1 MKALVLSSGGVDSTT
16 ALALAVSRYGK
27 DNVIALSVSYGQKHD
42 KEIQAAKAVSAFYGV
57 EQLFLDLS
65 KIFQYSNCSL
75 LQQSTEEIPE
85 ESYAKQ
91 IEKTEG
97 EKPVSTYVPFRNG
110 LFLSSA
116 ASIAL
121 SKDCRVILY
130 GAHADDSAGFAY
142 PDCSPVFNDAMNQ
155 AIFEGSGHQLKV
167 EVPFVN
173 MTKAEVVKM
182 GLDLNVPYELTWS
195 CYEGKDE
202 PCGKCGTCI
211 DRAAAFAAN
220 GVSDPAIKQKLE
232 KAMREKENLTL
243 LGNQQNNYE
252 TDYNP
257 DLLETFV
264 NKHPENDYFVKFNCP
279 EFTSLCPITGQPDF
293 ANIIISYV
301 PGERMVES
309 KSLKLYLFSFRNH
322 GDFHEDCVNVIMK
335 DLIKLMEPKYIEVW
349 GKFTPRGGISI
360 DPYCNYGKPGTKWE
374 DVAFN
379 RMANHDMYPEKV
391 DNR

>member
-167 EVPFVN
+167 EAPFVN

-182 GLDLNVPYELTWS
+182 GLELNAPYELTWS